1 MKAGNKQILLGV
13 MLVFL
18 SALVYLIHYFIF
30 KDAHHILI
38 YLIGDIAFVFLE
50 VLMVTL
56 IIEKILH
63 DREKKKKM
71 KKLNMVI
78 GAFFSEVGTEVLGMF
93 SKIDDHIEKNKTFI
107 HDHSTPDEFTKF
119 VGSIKQNDFII
130 DINKMH
136 WDDLKKLLSGKRDF
150 MLRLLENPSLLEH
163 DKFTDVL
170 WATFHLTEELESRDS
185 LDGLPKE
192 DYMHLAGD
200 VHRVYSKLAPQ
211 WIEYMKHLKV
221 SYPHLFSLALRINPF
236 DPDSSAIVK
245 E

>member
-1 MKAGNKQILLGV
+1 MSNIKKQILIGTL
-13 MLVFL
+13 LVFL
-18 SALVYLIHYFIF
+18 SALVYTIHYFIF
-30 KDAHHILI
+30 RDAHHLFI
-38 YLIGDIAFVFLE
+38 YLKGDIAFVFLE

-56 IIEKILH
+56 IIEKILY
-63 DREKKKKM
+63 DREKKKMM

-78 GAFFSEVGTEVLGMF
+78 GAFFSEVGTNILKSF
-93 SKIDDHIEKNKTFI
+93 AKIDNHI
-107 HDHSTPDEFTKF
+107 HDNILYFQEHSKPDKFNEFIQKL
-119 VGSIKQNDFII
+119 KENEFIVDI
-130 DINKMH
+130 DKMQ
-136 WDDLKKLLSGKRDF
+136 WDILKKMLSEKRDF

-200 VHRVYSKLAPQ
+200 VHRVYSKLSPQ
-211 WIEYMKHLKV
+211 WIEYMKHLQTD
-221 SYPHLFSLALRINPF
+221 YPHLFSLALRLNPF
-236 DPDSSAIVK
+236 NPESSAIVK